1 MGMKRVWVRFATA
14 SFLSCAPFAFWAGTA
29 KAADHIVFGTNWL
42 AEGEHG
48 GFYQALATG
57 IYAKYGLD
65 VEIRQGGP
73 QLNHA
78 QLLAA
83 GRVDFNLGAGSL
95 SEFNYVQNKLPLKA
109 VAAIFQRE
117 PIALIA
123 HPGEGNDSLDQL
135 RGKPIL
141 IGQEASV
148 TWWNYL
154 KVAFGYT
161 DSQIRPYTFNLGPFL
176 ADQHAIQQGYATSE
190 PFAMEQAGVKPV
202 VMLLADRG
210 FNAYSTMI
218 ETTTARIKSNPDQV
232 QRFVDA
238 SILGWISYL
247 HDDPSPANAL
257 IKKANPEMTDAL
269 LAFTRAKLNEY
280 HLIEAGDALALGV
293 GAMTEQRWSEVFV
306 MAYGAG
312 LYPQEL
318 DWQSAYTLQFVN
330 KKLGLKSP

>member
-1 MGMKRVWVRFATA
+1 MKRCFVSLAVVMLMGA
-14 SFLSCAPFAFWAGTA
+14 S
-29 KAADHIVFGTNWL
+29 AARASDHIVFGTNWL

-57 IYAKYGLD
+57 IYARYGLD

-83 GRVDFNLGAGSL
+83 GRVDFNLGGGSL
-95 SEFNYVQNKLPLKA
+95 SEFNYVENKLPLVA
-109 VAAIFQRE
+109 VAAIFQRD

-123 HPGEGNDSLDQL
+123 HPGMGNDSLDQL

-141 IGQEASV
+141 VGQEASV

-154 KVAFGYT
+154 KAAFGYT

-176 ADQHAIQQGYATSE
+176 ADKHAIQEGYATSE
-190 PFAMEQAGVKPV
+190 PFAIEREGIKPV

-218 ETTTARIKSNPDQV
+218 ETTAARIKANPDLV

-247 HDDPSPANAL
+247 HDDPAAANAL

-269 LAFTRAKLNEY
+269 LAFTRDKMNAY
-280 HLIEAGDALALGV
+280 HLVESGDALSLGV
-293 GAMTEQRWSEVFV
+293 GAMTEQRWSEIFV

-312 LYPQEL
+312 LYPKNL
-318 DWQSAYTLQFVN
+318 DWQSAYTAQFVN
-330 KKLGLKSP
+330 KKLGLPTR